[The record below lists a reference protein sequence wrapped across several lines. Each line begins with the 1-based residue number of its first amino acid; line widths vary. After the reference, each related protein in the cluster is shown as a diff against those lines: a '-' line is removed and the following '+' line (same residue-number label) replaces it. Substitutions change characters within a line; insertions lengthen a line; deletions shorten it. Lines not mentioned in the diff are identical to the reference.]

1 MPLTDAA
8 DPEARGTGARVGSA
22 AGGALC
28 LGEAGAVPFRGE
40 TFFFTLGKVV

>member
-1 MPLTDAA
+1 MSLTDAA
-8 DPEARGTGARVGSA
+8 DPEARGARASVGSA

-40 TFFFTLGKVV
+40 IFFYLGKVV